1 MMSTQVQK
9 GERDAGRDRLE
20 CPTRFPQTM
29 EALATILDALGLGD
43 IAEDRISAQKLKG
56 DREAKKKAADTLRR
70 SLARSAWR
78 TVENFCNS
86 ADDDVKEKHVPRDV
100 VRADDAFRSK
110 HAPPSGSLRPYCSRW
125 AKELYRRAA
134 DPDDATIACT
144 QNVMQKVA
152 LKRLRQHP
160 DEKLG
165 WGWGGGPPPHVLL
178 LDEAQDLDECIL
190 AVVDIQRKRG
200 PTAVVLVG
208 DPAQALYGFRGAS
221 ADALR
226 DTARFGEA
234 DTEFALARSFRFGPS
249 IAREAN
255 RLLATKRRYDRT
267 FSYTPVVGL
276 GPKGSSEK
284 DSVVKSWGE
293 SGLPP
298 PPYAYICR
306 SNRGAVDAAAKVC
319 GLAPENS
326 DDATFDP
333 FAEDAAIAFAGDKGQ
348 QLLANQLR
356 TLEDVADLRAG
367 RPPESR
373 AVRKWSS
380 FPELERA
387 VQDEDSGDGKGS
399 LVERNVRDAFELCRR
414 WGPQAGKLAAA
425 LRRAAQR
432 GATEEGRRRAVV
444 FTTSHKAK
452 GLEWD
457 TVVVHDDFA
466 PFVDDLG
473 DPVSFV
479 HAEEINAWHVAVT
492 RARRTLYVPPK
503 LDALRAWCEQQDA
516 APGAPATPRPRGG
529 LSLAALMGGGGM
541 LSGTVSQSQ
550 RSVRRAGP
558 DGW

>member
-1 MMSTQVQK
+1 MT
-9 GERDAGRDRLE
+9 
-20 CPTRFPQTM
+20 T
-29 EALATILDALGLGD
+29 
-43 IAEDRISAQKLKG
+43 
-56 DREAKKKAADTLRR
+56 
-70 SLARSAWR
+70 
-78 TVENFCNS
+78 
-86 ADDDVKEKHVPRDV
+86 KEKHPQRC
-100 VRADDAFRSK
+100 RKGRRRFRSNTPPRIA
-110 HAPPSGSLRPYCSRW
+110 APHCSRW
-125 AKELYRRAA
+125 AKELYKRAA
-134 DPDDATIACT
+134 DPDATIACT

-178 LDEAQDLDECIL
+178 LDEAQDLDECML

-234 DTEFALARSFRFGPS
+234 DTEFALARSLDLDPLLREKPTLAGDLSGDMIGP
-249 IAREAN
+249 
-255 RLLATKRRYDRT
+255 

-293 SGLPP
+293 SGLPT

-319 GLAPENS
+319 GLAPEKG

-356 TLEDVADLRAG
+356 THEDVADLRAG

-387 VQDEDSGDGKGS
+387 VQEEDSGDGKG
-399 LVERNVRDAFELCRR
+399 EF
-414 WGPQAGKLAAA
+414 GG
-425 LRRAAQR
+425 AQCQ
-432 GATEEGRRRAVV
+432 GRV
-444 FTTSHKAK
+444 
-452 GLEWD
+452 
-457 TVVVHDDFA
+457 
-466 PFVDDLG
+466 
-473 DPVSFV
+473 
-479 HAEEINAWHVAVT
+479 
-492 RARRTLYVPPK
+492 
-503 LDALRAWCEQQDA
+503 
-516 APGAPATPRPRGG
+516 
-529 LSLAALMGGGGM
+529 
-541 LSGTVSQSQ
+541 
-550 RSVRRAGP
+550 
-558 DGW
+558 